1 MSGLAAVLK
10 RLPSTAYLYGLL
22 AVAVVSGFAG
32 FVHYQ
37 RVIGARNLALHQ
49 ADSVAKVRQAEFK
62 EVEAEAAEARRA
74 RDVLLAKARA
84 EVAKDRAAKVLSDSM
99 ISAASTERDRA
110 QRLLSD
116 SLATV
121 AQLREQVTRL
131 VASGKADSAAQG
143 ARIAQLERTKA
154 SLLLL
159 VGADSTAIQKGIAA
173 TNAAVARAVAAET
186 QVKILRRLLPSTAG
200 QWVKTLLTAGAAFE
214 AGRASAG
221 QFP

>member
-1 MSGLAAVLK
+1 MNIRSFLK
-10 RLPSTAYLYGLL
+10 QVPATAYLYGLL
-22 AVAVVSGFAG
+22 AVAVASGFG
-32 FVHYQ
+32 VFVHQQ
-37 RVIGARNLALHQ
+37 RLIGARDIALHQ

-62 EVEAEAAEARRA
+62 AEAAAAEEARATADALR
-74 RDVLLAKARA
+74 AKARA
-84 EVAKDRAAKVLSDSM
+84 EVAKDRAAKVLADSM
-99 ISAASTERDRA
+99 VSAAASERDRA
-110 QRLLSD
+110 QRLLAD

-131 VASGKADSAAQG
+131 VASGKADSAAQ
-143 ARIAQLERTKA
+143 AQRIAQLERTKA

-186 QVKILRRLLPSTAG
+186 QVKMLRRMLPSTAG
-200 QWVKTLLTAGAAFE
+200 QWVKLLVTAGASFE